1 MSPSQTSFVAIYVE
15 APDRVEH
22 LGSHTSLRAAKEQ
35 ANAHF
40 SGRHKN
46 TLHWHDEAWGGSR
59 ARHLHTEYLIREL
72 EWERSVTAPPDLSN
86 ARFLMHVE

>member
-22 LGSHTSLRAAKEQ
+22 LGSYTSLPAAKER

-46 TLHWHDEAWGGSR
+46 RLHWHDEAWGGSR
-59 ARHLHTEYLIREL
+59 ARHLQSEYLIREL
-72 EWERSVTAPPDLSN
+72 EWERSVGTPRDLSDP
-86 ARFLMHVE
+86 RVLVRVE